1 MQKLIDRE
9 LYELLRERAFQ
20 KYFRRC
26 SEIYR
31 VTLYDR
37 ILDVRRHLVQICVL
51 TCKLVELELDISRGV
66 DHEPDLATKLVAGD
80 LVNHQESDL
89 LVALRTH
96 ALALSIPLKIYFRY
110 HFIHGYH
117 ELTTFRTA

>member
-9 LYELLRERAFQ
+9 LYELLRESAFEEH
-20 KYFRRC
+20 FRRC

-31 VTLYDR
+31 VTLYDS

-51 TCKLVELELDISRGV
+51 TCKLVELELNISRGV
-66 DHEPDLATKLVAGD
+66 DHEPDLAPELVAGD
-80 LVNHQESDL
+80 LVNHQEGDL

-96 ALALSIPLKIYFRY
+96 AFALSIPLKIYFRY

>member
-1 MQKLIDRE
+1 MQELIDRE
-9 LYELLRERAFQ
+9 LYELLRESSFEEH
-20 KYFRRC
+20 FRRC
-26 SEIYR
+26 PEIYR

-51 TCKLVELELDISRGV
+51 TCKLVELELYISRGI
-66 DHEPDLATKLVAGD
+66 DHKPDLATKLVAGD
-80 LVNHQESDL
+80 FVNHQESDL

-96 ALALSIPLKIYFRY
+96 AFALSVPLKIYFRY